1 MFPFRTSA
9 GARSRAFPPV
19 VFILPAL
26 LAVLLGAGSVP
37 AVEELGYWD
46 YHAAV
51 SAAERL
57 DKMALVGSM
66 EDDFGL
72 YAVIG
77 DRFGLIR
84 IYYLTDQSSEEIW
97 SSKQLQGSVM
107 EVIVSD
113 LNQDGDDEIVA
124 WTTSGMIY
132 AWNAATQKLVY
143 ETLGNDFEMIHC
155 LTTGNTDEDP
165 AQEIIVNADQK
176 IYYLDG
182 LTFNREWTSLSEYEA
197 TRMVCGD
204 VDGDHTVEIVLNTG
218 QVVDSRTGDV
228 EWEDEVFGNRIIL
241 MDIDGDGI
249 PEVMSES
256 DGSVM
261 KIFDV
266 DHRKEKHLQ

>member
-1 MFPFRTSA
+1 MFPCRIFSI
-9 GARSRAFPPV
+9 ARSRALTRY
-19 VFILPAL
+19 VFVLPAV
-26 LAVLLGAGSVP
+26 LAVLLAVGSAA

-46 YHAAV
+46 YQATV

-132 AWNAATQKLVY
+132 AWNAATQKLLY
-143 ETLGNDFEMIHC
+143 ETLNNDFEMIHC
-155 LTTGNTDEDP
+155 LATGNTDEDP
-165 AQEIIVNADQK
+165 ALEIVVNADRK

-182 LTFNREWTSLSEYEA
+182 QTFNREWTSLSEYQA
-197 TRMVCGD
+197 TRMACGD
-204 VDGDHTVEIVLNTG
+204 VDGDDNVEIVLNTG

-241 MDIDGDGI
+241 VDIDGDGI

-256 DGSVM
+256 DGVVM